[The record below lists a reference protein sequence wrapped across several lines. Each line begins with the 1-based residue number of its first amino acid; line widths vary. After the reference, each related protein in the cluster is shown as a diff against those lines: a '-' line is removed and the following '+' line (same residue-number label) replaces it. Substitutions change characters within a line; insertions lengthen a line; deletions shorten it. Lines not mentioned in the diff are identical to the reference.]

1 MRTPHPR
8 TDTRRI
14 PSFSSWLDRPLTK
27 WWCAFG
33 WLGATAFFVLLTRL
47 LGGPSQADAVESVFT
62 TWAIAHGHLSCAYL
76 TGRVNGGTFVAP
88 LLYPLIA
95 GGVAA
100 VARIGHSVPF
110 PTQAQLGNHCAH
122 AVAAMTQWSLKS
134 DAIVPTVRIGYLGW
148 FILLAGVVTLL
159 RASGRGRCGWEP
171 AAAILLAGAPPIFMC
186 YQDVFHPQD
195 LVAMGLILAG
205 VACAHRGSWIWAGV
219 LLGLAVTTQQFALLA
234 LAPLLVL
241 APGVQRIRY
250 AAGAAVSMALVIVP
264 MVALTSGRALRAA
277 LIGSSQ
283 VTLGTN
289 TRSSTGGTVL
299 WELHVHG
306 ALLFVL
312 ARFVPIVLAMALAW
326 WAVHRFGPITLDTV
340 PLLTIIATSLLL
352 RLVFE
357 ENIFGYYF
365 MAVAVM
371 LIMLDVVRGRV
382 RGYTVAWLG
391 LVTLVFDPVPWG
403 HQTLHQAIPVV
414 IGSIGLSFIVADVV
428 RGRVRW
434 YLVAW
439 LVVVVLTCEPLVWGL
454 SVGRQVL
461 PNSLWQVALVATA
474 LWLIVGPIFETPP
487 NGPRAKYLR
496 NVKEIPS
503 GVEPSTPVRS
513 RPAKPESF
521 HVRLRG
527 DQVRD
532 VWTTPV
538 RQLS

>member
-1 MRTPHPR
+1 MSTPLPR

-14 PSFSSWLDRPLTK
+14 LSLSTWLDQPLSN
-27 WWCAFG
+27 WWCAVG
-33 WLGATAFFVLLTRL
+33 WLAATAIFILLTRV

-76 TGRVNGGTFVAP
+76 TGRVNSGTFIAP

-110 PTQAQLGNHCAH
+110 PTQAQLGNHCTH
-122 AVAAMTQWSLKS
+122 AITAMAQWSLKS
-134 DAIVPTVRIGYLGW
+134 NALVPTVRIGYLGW

-159 RASGRGRCGWEP
+159 RATGRGRCGWEP
-171 AAAILLAGAPPIFMC
+171 TALVLMACAPPIFMC
-186 YQDVFHPQD
+186 YEDVFHPQD

-205 VACAHRGSWIWAGV
+205 VACAHRRSWIWAGL
-219 LLGLAVTTQQFALLA
+219 LLGLAVTSQQFALLA
-234 LAPLLVL
+234 FAPLLVL
-241 APGVQRIRY
+241 APGVQRIKFMV
-250 AAGAAVSMALVIVP
+250 ATAISMALIIVP

-277 LIGSSQ
+277 LLGSSQ
-283 VTLGTN
+283 VMLGTN

-312 ARFVPIVLAMALAW
+312 VRIAPIVLAMALAW
-326 WAVHRFGPITLDTV
+326 WATHRFGPITLDAA

-365 MAVAVM
+365 MAVAVL

-382 RGYTVAWLG
+382 RGCTVAWLG
-391 LVTLVFDPVPWG
+391 LVALVFDPVPWG
-403 HQTLHQAIPVV
+403 HQTLHQTIPVV
-414 IGSIGLSFIVADVV
+414 IGSIGLSFIVADAI

-434 YLVAW
+434 YFVAW

-454 SVGRQVL
+454 AIGHQVL
-461 PNSLWQVALVATA
+461 PNSLWQVVLVSIA
-474 LWLIVGPIFETPP
+474 LWLILGPFFSAPRGNSKSDFLRPVKKRP
-487 NGPRAKYLR
+487 NG
-496 NVKEIPS
+496 VI
-503 GVEPSTPVRS
+503 
-513 RPAKPESF
+513 SF
-521 HVRLRG
+521 
-527 DQVRD
+527 
-532 VWTTPV
+532 T
-538 RQLS
+538 SECSSIA